1 MILPFLLSS
10 LVPFATDAAPIE
22 SRIADVT
29 LYGTSALV
37 HRTAH
42 VGGAGTFVIAGL
54 PQAMDPDNVRVRCA
68 SGDVVSVEVR
78 ERVQPGVPN
87 ERLQALRERSKSLS
101 RDLQAARDD
110 VRVLDDMA
118 KYLESLSD
126 TGTKGFRADVDASRD
141 VSSGWSSSYAF
152 VQTKLAENT
161 KARREAGWRADD
173 AQRAF
178 DEVEHEIGRLSS
190 GGNVTVRDVIVDV
203 EAADEATLDLEY
215 LVGKTGWEPFYDL
228 RTSSDLASVELGYR
242 ARIWQ
247 QTGEDWNDVG
257 IALSTAQPQRGAQ
270 GPEAVPQW
278 ITMIEPGAIRDRVTG
293 LGYAGE
299 SVDRKAVGKAAS
311 AAEAGPPEK
320 LLFASVEDR
329 GLSVRFQI
337 PRHET
342 IQSRAQ
348 PTTVLV
354 GRATLDVTAER
365 TCTPA
370 LDPTVWLRGR
380 AKNTSAWTILPGNA
394 AVFLGADYL
403 GLARLDAV
411 QPGQE
416 LTLHLGADP
425 KISVERTQT
434 EDMSKDPAFFSSRAK
449 KIEAW
454 RIHFE
459 NHEARTSSRDGA
471 VDVIVR
477 EVLPRSRNEK
487 VEVELSK
494 CEPKTSKDERWKQ
507 DRDEKGI
514 ETWVLRVPKDG
525 TADVVWESTI
535 QFPKGAEIVRQ

>member
-1 MILPFLLSS
+1 MILPFFVALAAD
-10 LVPFATDAAPIE
+10 ATPIQ
-22 SRIADVT
+22 SHIVDVT
-29 LYGTSALV
+29 LYGSTALV
-37 HRTAH
+37 HRTAS
-42 VGGAGTFVIAGL
+42 VEGAGTYVVAGL
-54 PQAMDPDNVRVRCA
+54 PQVMDPDNVRVRCT

-87 ERLQALRERSKSLS
+87 ERLQGLRERSTTLA
-101 RDLQAARDD
+101 RELQVARDD

-118 KYLESLSD
+118 KYLASLAD
-126 TGTKGFRADVDASRD
+126 VGTKGFRSDVDAGHD
-141 VSSGWSSSYAF
+141 VSASWSSSYAF
-152 VQTKLAENT
+152 VQAKLAENT
-161 KARREAGWRADD
+161 KARREAGWRADE

-178 DEVEHEIGRLSS
+178 DELQHEIGRLSS
-190 GGNVTVRDVIVDV
+190 GGNVTVRDVVVDV
-203 EAADEATLDLEY
+203 EAGGEATLDLEY
-215 LVGKTGWEPFYDL
+215 VVSKTGWEPFYDL
-228 RTSSDLASVELGYR
+228 RTSSDLASVDLGYR
-242 ARIWQ
+242 ARVWQ
-247 QTGEDWNDVG
+247 QTGEDWSDVA

-270 GPEAVPQW
+270 GPEPVPQW
-278 ITMIEPGAIRDRVTG
+278 ISMIEPGAVT
-293 LGYAGE
+293 
-299 SVDRKAVGKAAS
+299 VDRRIDGFGYSGLDRKEVAKS
-311 AAEAGPPEK
+311 AALTEGNGPADKTP
-320 LLFASVEDR
+320 FASVEDQ
-329 GLSVRFQI
+329 GLSVRFQL

-342 IQSRAQ
+342 IESRAQ

-425 KISVERTQT
+425 MLTVERTQT
-434 EDMSKDPAFFSSRAK
+434 KDMSEGPAFFSSRAK
-449 KIEAW
+449 KVEAW
-454 RIHFE
+454 RIHLE
-459 NHEARTSSRDGA
+459 NHGARTSARDGA

-487 VEVELSK
+487 VEVEMTK
-494 CEPKTSKDERWKQ
+494 CEPRTSKDERWKQ

-514 ETWVLRVPKDG
+514 ETWVVRVPKDG
-525 TADVVWESTI
+525 ATDLVWESTI
-535 QFPKGAEIVRQ
+535 QYPKGAQLVRQ